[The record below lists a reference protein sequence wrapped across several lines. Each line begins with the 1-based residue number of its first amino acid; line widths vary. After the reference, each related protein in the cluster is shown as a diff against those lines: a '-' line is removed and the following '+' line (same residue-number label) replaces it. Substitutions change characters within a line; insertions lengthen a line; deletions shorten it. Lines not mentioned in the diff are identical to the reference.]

1 MLSAFLKVPDTHH
14 SHFFHGFFHGFFPL
28 TDNPVFS
35 IFRSTP
41 NEFLSIKEGKL
52 NRNSTIAEPRS
63 GITGIGLTLVRVQ
76 KGHKFI
82 N

>member
-14 SHFFHGFFHGFFPL
+14 SHFFHGFFPL

-41 NEFLSIKEGKL
+41 NEFLPIKEAKL
-52 NRNSTIAEPRS
+52 NRNSIIAEPCS
-63 GITGIGLTLVRVQ
+63 GNTGIGVTLVRVQ
-76 KGHKFI
+76 KGYKFI